1 MKMDIDMAK
10 ETLKETKKLREKS
23 EKMSDEWDQLI
34 ILNQESNLLKDTL
47 KILNAGLTRYI
58 EAMKDYKRKKEGK
71 RKYGIE
77 DLPEEYLL
85 KVGIAE
91 DEACQKL
98 ISNLTNEYQKL
109 KHRLQVVGDLTYSI
123 NLRKQIMEKKRVND
137 HFYI

>member
-1 MKMDIDMAK
+1 
-10 ETLKETKKLREKS
+10 
-23 EKMSDEWDQLI
+23 
-34 ILNQESNLLKDTL
+34 
-47 KILNAGLTRYI
+47 
-58 EAMKDYKRKKEGK
+58 MKDYKRKKEGK